1 MTKMAY
7 LHEVADVFNGKTP
20 AKSDQRSQGFPVLK
34 IRDVDR
40 YGNFKGLHES
50 FVEDSFAAKFRAKWV
65 QSGDTLVLNAAH
77 NADYVGSKVFFAR
90 ESVTNTLPTGEWLLV
105 RAKENILHPGYIN
118 YWLRCDR
125 TRKAIRFLVKGI
137 HLYPKDVATLQ
148 LPIPPFE
155 EQERIVDLLS
165 RAEGIVKLRRE
176 AQKKAAEL
184 IPAIF
189 MDMFGDPARNPKGW
203 PVKPLVEV
211 VSFMSGGTPPKAR
224 EDLWS
229 GTLPW
234 VSPKDMKVDC
244 IADAIDHVSDSV
256 LTETNLKLVPIGSI
270 LIVVRGMILVHTVP
284 IAITSTPVTI
294 NQDMKALMPIKSI
307 DPSFL
312 LWALKVQ
319 HTKLLALVDTAAHG
333 TKKLDTAKIQA
344 VGIPVPPLQIQ
355 RQFIAR
361 ADSVASIMAQQDS
374 ALNKAKATF
383 EALLAR
389 SFTTEALA

>member
-1 MTKMAY
+1 
-7 LHEVADVFNGKTP
+7 
-20 AKSDQRSQGFPVLK
+20 
-34 IRDVDR
+34 
-40 YGNFKGLHES
+40 
-50 FVEDSFAAKFRAKWV
+50 
-65 QSGDTLVLNAAH
+65 
-77 NADYVGSKVFFAR
+77 
-90 ESVTNTLPTGEWLLV
+90 
-105 RAKENILHPGYIN
+105 
-118 YWLRCDR
+118 
-125 TRKAIRFLVKGI
+125 
-137 HLYPKDVATLQ
+137 
-148 LPIPPFE
+148 
-155 EQERIVDLLS
+155 
-165 RAEGIVKLRRE
+165 
-176 AQKKAAEL
+176 
-184 IPAIF
+184 
-189 MDMFGDPARNPKGW
+189 
-203 PVKPLVEV
+203 
-211 VSFMSGGTPPKAR
+211 MSGGTPPKAR
-224 EDLWS
+224 EELWS

-294 NQDMKALMPIKSI
+294 NQDMKALIPIKSI

-319 HTKLLALVDTAAHG
+319 HPKLLALVDTAAHG

-361 ADSVASIMAQQDS
+361 ADSVASILAQQDS

>member
-1 MTKMAY
+1 MTRWQTVSLGEAVELAY
-7 LHEVADVFNGKTP
+7 GKNLPKGSRAEGGTIPVYGSNGITGWH
-20 AKSDQRSQGFPVLK
+20 SDALVNEPTVIVGR
-34 IRDVDR
+34 
-40 YGNFKGLHES
+40 KGS
-50 FVEDSFAAKFRAKWV
+50 AGAVQYV
-65 QSGDTLVLNAAH
+65 QSPCYPIDTTYFVRPRPGFRFDTKFLFYQL
-77 NADYVGSKVFFAR
+77 SKLDLSRLRTATGVPGLTR
-90 ESVTNTLPTGEWLLV
+90 EDAYREQ
-105 RAKENILHPGYIN
+105 
-118 YWLRCDR
+118 
-125 TRKAIRFLVKGI
+125 IR
-137 HLYPKDVATLQ
+137 
-148 LPIPPFE
+148 IPPID
-155 EQERIVDLLS
+155 EQRRIVDLLS
-165 RAEGIVKLRRE
+165 RAEGIVKLRSE
-176 AQKKAAEL
+176 AKKMAAEL

-189 MDMFGDPARNPKGW
+189 MDMFGDPATNPKGW
-203 PVKPLVEV
+203 PAKPLVEV
-211 VSFMSGGTPPKAR
+211 ASFMSGGTPPKAR
-224 EDLWS
+224 EDLWL

-244 IADAIDHVSDSV
+244 IVDAIDHVSDSV

-319 HTKLLALVDTAAHG
+319 HPKLLGLVDTAAHG

-361 ADSVASIMAQQDS
+361 ADSVASIIAQQDS
-374 ALNKAKATF
+374 ALNKARATF